1 MKIIQSKKH
10 QLGTYEIK
18 KWSLSCFGD
27 KIFVLNDGIHTLAY
41 FTKELQKQILTD
53 DHKKKRF
60 KKILIN
66 NKDLKRFS

>member
-1 MKIIQSKKH
+1 MVVDKIKVAFNEFRDTLLNKKVVRCKMKIIQSKKH

-41 FTKELQKQILTD
+41 FTKELQK
-53 DHKKKRF
+53 
-60 KKILIN
+60 
-66 NKDLKRFS
+66 